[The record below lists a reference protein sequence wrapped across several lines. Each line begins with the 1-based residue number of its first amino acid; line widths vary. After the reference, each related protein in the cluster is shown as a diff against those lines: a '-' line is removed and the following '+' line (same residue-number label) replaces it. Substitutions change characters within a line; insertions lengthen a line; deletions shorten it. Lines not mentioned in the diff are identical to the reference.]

1 MQQSSVFMSLQPA
14 FLIVGFIPVL
24 FPSWTQGGY
33 QHSHDRL
40 HVSSFSSRRNDWA
53 CLSQHSQSSPEIDL
67 DWRSLGDIPSLNQSL
82 ESGGGIGLIFVIF
95 STFERRN
102 KSASHNHTGYQE
114 EIELSQEGKRRN
126 TCLEGNQF
134 LSPLWSPL
142 SRHLNHNCPGRILS
156 MSLHGLREHLA
167 PPTKKNKKLVK
178 IAIRSNFPERKH
190 RICLPTWIVYI
201 SVISQSFPMLN
212 TH

>member
-1 MQQSSVFMSLQPA
+1 MSLQPA

-67 DWRSLGDIPSLNQSL
+67 DWRSLGHIPNLNQSL

-95 STFERRN
+95 CTFEEGT
-102 KSASHNHTGYQE
+102 SQLLTTTGYQE
-114 EIELSQEGKRRN
+114 EIELSQEGKSRN

-134 LSPLWSPL
+134 LSPLWSLL

-167 PPTKKNKKLVK
+167 PPTKKTKNLLKL
-178 IAIRSNFPERKH
+178 ILE
-190 RICLPTWIVYI
+190 
-201 SVISQSFPMLN
+201 VISQKESTEFVCQ
-212 TH
+212 HE